1 MPALLLAQH
10 DNRSLDKATLHAL
23 SATRELTAEIDILV
37 AGSGC
42 ASVAEAAATLAE
54 ARAMNERAAQLRE
67 KGFYSAQAGIQTQT
81 AADTALAR
89 LNAAKARMAS
99 AELRRSKSIVV
110 APDDGIISAR
120 SATVGSLT
128 QSGQELF
135 RLIRRSRLEWRAEL
149 NEADLLDVQVGAAVD
164 VRQRDATLAA
174 LAALPPEWQAVDIL
188 INNAGLGRGLDKLH
202 QGDPREWDELIDTNV
217 KGLLYVTRALLPGMV
232 ERQRGHVINLGSV
245 ASRQSYPGGNIY
257 CATKA
262 AVRML
267 GECLKQDLLGSPVRV
282 TTIEPGMVETEFSVT
297 RFRGDRDRA
306 DKVYQGMTPMT
317 AEDIAETIL
326 FCLTRPAHV
335 NISEIV
341 MLATDQAAA
350 ATVYRRS

>member
-1 MPALLLAQH
+1 MSSRLTSLSGQTALITGASSGIGAACARALATAGV
-10 DNRSLDKATLHAL
+10 RLILTARRTERL
-23 SATRELTAEIDILV
+23 REL
-37 AGSGC
+37 
-42 ASVAEAAATLAE
+42 
-54 ARAMNERAAQLRE
+54 
-67 KGFYSAQAGIQTQT
+67 
-81 AADTALAR
+81 
-89 LNAAKARMAS
+89 AS
-99 AELRRSKSIVV
+99 ALGPLGSPAVHTLR
-110 APDDGIISAR
+110 
-120 SATVGSLT
+120 
-128 QSGQELF
+128 
-135 RLIRRSRLEWRAEL
+135 
-149 NEADLLDVQVGAAVD
+149 LDV
-164 VRQRDATLAA
+164 RERDATLAA
-174 LAALPPEWQAVDIL
+174 LSALPPEWREVDIL

-202 QGDPREWDELIDTNV
+202 QGSPAEWDEVIDTNV
-217 KGLLYVTRALLPGMV
+217 KGLLYVTRHVLPGMV
-232 ERQRGHVINLGSV
+232 ERRRGHVVNLGSV
-245 ASRQSYPGGNIY
+245 ASRQSYAGGNVY

-350 ATVYRRS
+350 ATVFRRS